1 MQQSLSSLSIPT
13 LRSSIKGS
21 VIAPEDPGYDEARR
35 VFSGRIDRHPCVIV
49 RAADAA
55 DVARAVRLARETG
68 LPLAVRSGGHSGAG
82 HSTTDSGIVLDLRD
96 MKALEV
102 DVQGAS
108 AWAEAGLTA
117 AEYSAGVGSHGF
129 ATGFGDTGSVGI
141 GGITLGGGIG
151 YLTRKYGLT
160 IDSLLAAEI
169 VTAES
174 EKLHVDATSHPDL
187 FWALRGGGGNFG
199 VVTRFRYRLHP
210 VDQIVGGL
218 LMLPATPEIV
228 TSLATASEE
237 APEEL
242 SAIIN
247 VMPAPPLP
255 FVPQEHHGRLIV
267 MILLC
272 YAGDAEEGERAIA
285 PFRAAA
291 TPIVDMV
298 RPMRYPEI
306 FPPTI
311 PRSTRLPSDRRRSS
325 TGSIAVSPR
334 RSSIICNAQTP
345 GCALP
350 RFECS
355 AGPWLAYRA
364 TPRLSRI
371 ATVEFWSSWR
381 RSTTVSMIGPIAK
394 HG

>member
-1 MQQSLSSLSIPT
+1 M
-13 LRSSIKGS
+13 
-21 VIAPEDPGYDEARR
+21 
-35 VFSGRIDRHPCVIV
+35 
-49 RAADAA
+49 
-55 DVARAVRLARETG
+55 
-68 LPLAVRSGGHSGAG
+68 
-82 HSTTDSGIVLDLRD
+82 
-96 MKALEV
+96 
-102 DVQGAS
+102 QGAS

-151 YLTRKYGLT
+151 YLRRKYGLT

-169 VTAES
+169 VTAEKRES
-174 EKLHVDATSHPDL
+174 STST
-187 FWALRGGGGNFG
+187 LRPTRTSSGRSGAVAGTSG
-199 VVTRFRYRLHP
+199 VTLFRYRLHP

-228 TSLATASEE
+228 TGPGPPRRKN

-267 MILLC
+267 MILSVLRRGC
-272 YAGDAEEGERAIA
+272 RGGRTRDCTVSLRL
-285 PFRAAA
+285 A

-306 FPPTI
+306 FPPDDPSFHPTAVGQNDVHRQG
-311 PRSTRLPSDRRRSS
+311 RSRCRPDD
-325 TGSIAVSPR
+325 P
-334 RSSIICNAQTP
+334 SIILQRSDAGYARCP
-345 GCALP
+345 DS
-350 RFECS
+350 S
-355 AGPWLAYRA
+355 ARRGHGSRTSSDA
-364 TPRLSRI
+364 TAFAHRNSRI
-371 ATVEFWSSWR
+371 WSSWR
-381 RSTTVSMIGPIAK
+381 RSTTCHDRPNREAWVESVCLLPCFRGTAARTWASSWTINEASVRTAYPGSTWDRPAAVKARTIRQTSS
-394 HG
+394 G